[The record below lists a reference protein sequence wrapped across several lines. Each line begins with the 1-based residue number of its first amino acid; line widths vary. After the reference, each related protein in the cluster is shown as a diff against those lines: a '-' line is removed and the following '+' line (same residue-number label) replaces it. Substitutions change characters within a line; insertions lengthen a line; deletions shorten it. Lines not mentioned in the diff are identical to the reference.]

1 MLGCLSCASCYESNL
16 IDFHITPHSM
26 THSNMTSM
34 PHSHRA
40 ISFAYGSI
48 YISHISHAHGAYRTS
63 SCPDLPGQRPAEWD
77 PTALTTIALASGSG
91 GEVTKGRQMHKVI
104 S

>member
-1 MLGCLSCASCYESNL
+1 MLFPQDHKFRVFFPELNYVLEFEAQGTKM
-16 IDFHITPHSM
+16 D
-26 THSNMTSM
+26 
-34 PHSHRA
+34 
-40 ISFAYGSI
+40 
-48 YISHISHAHGAYRTS
+48 ISHISHAHGAYRTS